1 MIRKVRNMCGWIGR
15 RQGGDGKQRNCTLYI
30 FFKSQKKRDSEECNQ
45 KFYKLWKAWKDPF
58 PGMKFNK
65 FYGLFCTTRNYIHKY
80 HMAGRIS
87 EESNEAFNAVLANVK
102 RMMRS
107 MPATVG
113 RINKINQQTQVKLKS
128 TVAQPGNIILDAT
141 TGKKRAPYG
150 KRQITDGSAKLVT
163 SIVKTVMY
171 DDEAYF
177 ELANGTLL
185 PERWRDFYEWYVDKK
200 APSAWTNAILD
211 TAPLNITASERAKV
225 DHCSR

>member
-1 MIRKVRNMCGWIGR
+1 M
-15 RQGGDGKQRNCTLYI
+15 
-30 FFKSQKKRDSEECNQ
+30 
-45 KFYKLWKAWKDPF
+45 
-58 PGMKFNK
+58 
-65 FYGLFCTTRNYIHKY
+65 
-80 HMAGRIS
+80 
-87 EESNEAFNAVLANVK
+87 K
-102 RMMRS
+102 RMLRN

-113 RINKINQQTQVKLKS
+113 RMNKINERTQVKLKS
-128 TVAQPGNIILDAT
+128 SVARPGNVILEAA

-150 KRQITDGSAKLVT
+150 RRQVTDGCAKLVT

-171 DDEAYF
+171 DDEPYF

-185 PERWRDFYEWYVDKK
+185 PERWRDFYEWYVGKK